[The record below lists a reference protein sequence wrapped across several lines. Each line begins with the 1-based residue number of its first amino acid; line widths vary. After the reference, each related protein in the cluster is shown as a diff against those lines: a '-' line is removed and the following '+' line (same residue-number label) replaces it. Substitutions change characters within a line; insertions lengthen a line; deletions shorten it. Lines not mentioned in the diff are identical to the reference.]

1 MLDLPRLRRIRLTPD
16 PIFQKLTAGLLAMT
30 YDLVPGVDIVFEHPD
45 RMPEEKVIF
54 AMNHTDRYNYFPFLY
69 AAWRRHDRFMAT
81 WVKGK
86 YYESAFV
93 GKFMEKTNQ
102 LPTVSRGYIITKE
115 FEASVGRRP
124 SQAEYALL
132 RRWVDGTAL
141 GPNAEAMPDMAEL
154 PAALLETPR
163 NVLGHP
169 FDPSKN
175 DFAAHVNEVFT
186 LMMRRFVELN
196 EETRRSDLD
205 ILIFPQGTRSV
216 RLLPSHVGISQIA
229 LHLKQPIVPV
239 GCNGSDLVYPGAS
252 PWARKGRIVYR
263 FGEPIRYEE
272 LAEFHISEPF
282 APFSA
287 EAEHKHRVAFEGV
300 AALVTDRIE
309 VLLDPQYCRA
319 EDSGIDAVKGT
330 DRFV

>member
-1 MLDLPRLRRIRLTPD
+1 
-16 PIFQKLTAGLLAMT
+16 
-30 YDLVPGVDIVFEHPD
+30 
-45 RMPEEKVIF
+45 
-54 AMNHTDRYNYFPFLY
+54 
-69 AAWRRHDRFMAT
+69 
-81 WVKGK
+81 
-86 YYESAFV
+86 
-93 GKFMEKTNQ
+93 MEKTNQ

-124 SQAEYALL
+124 TQAEYEVL
-132 RRWVDGTAL
+132 RHWVDGTAL
-141 GPNAEAMPDMAEL
+141 GPNADVVPDLAQL
-154 PAALLETPR
+154 PSALLETPR

-169 FDPSKN
+169 FDPEKN
-175 DFAAHVNEVFT
+175 DFAAHVNQVFA

-196 EETRRSDLD
+196 EEAKRADLD

-252 PWARKGRIVYR
+252 PWAKKGCIVYR
-263 FGEPIRYEE
+263 FGEPIRYED
-272 LAEFHISEPF
+272 LAEFHISEAF

-287 EAEHKHRVAFEGV
+287 EAEHKHSVAFEGL

-309 VLLDPQYCRA
+309 ELLDPAYRRA
-319 EDSGIDAVKGT
+319 EDSGVDAVKGT